1 MNPESI
7 YHRSVE
13 SLGRA
18 NWITDSDQGAVTLL
32 LAVSRLIDQAAGSDE
47 PNLVGI
53 ASLVTKHLALMDALK
68 LTPKSRESSTLQVTD
83 EVDHSEQLQQDYLR
97 ITNSAPR
104 KQTVKRANSRASSG
118 GTGDTTRDAT
128 NALATVRSKPR
139 ATTKRP
145 K

>member
-1 MNPESI
+1 MNPESVF
-7 YHRSVE
+7 HKSVD

-32 LAVSRLIDQAAGSDE
+32 LAVARLIDQAAGADE

-68 LTPKSRESSTLQVTD
+68 LTPKSRESSTMQVSD
-83 EVDHSEQLQQDYLR
+83 EVDHAEQLQKDYLR
-97 ITNSAPR
+97 VTNPAPR
-104 KQTVKRANSRASSG
+104 KRAAKKPEPRPASGRPGRQSRDS
-118 GTGDTTRDAT
+118 T
-128 NALATVRSKPR
+128 NALAEVRPKPR
-139 ATTKRP
+139 ATTKRA